1 MVVGIPRAFLYYRY
15 RVLWENF
22 FEGLGVEVIT
32 SGPTT
37 RDTLRRG
44 SMYAIDEACLS
55 SKVYLGHVDALIG
68 KCDAIFVPRIATL
81 GNRET
86 LCTKFFALPDIVQNT
101 FRSQNVALLDYNI
114 DVRNGKRELTS
125 FLGLGKRVGR
135 RRAQVLYAYALAKQ
149 AEQIAQAEAVREQ
162 ARLLERPGIKILVVG
177 HSYNVHD
184 ALVGRSVLSFL
195 TSQGATPILADTV
208 DRKRALERSAELTET
223 LPWVYN
229 RELVGAVQIYRDRV
243 DGIILLSTFPC
254 GPDSL
259 VNEILIRRVS
269 GIPILNLLLDNQE
282 GSAGV
287 ETRLESFL
295 DIIEFRNHAVLEGG
309 ASFEA

>member
-15 RVLWENF
+15 RVLWETF
-22 FEGLGVEVIT
+22 FEGLGVEMVT

-68 KCDAIFVPRIATL
+68 KCDAVLVPRIATL
-81 GNRET
+81 GNKET

-101 FRSQNVALLDYNI
+101 FRDRNAALLDYNV
-114 DVRNGKRELTS
+114 DVRNGKRELNS
-125 FLGLGKRVGR
+125 FLDLGKRVGR
-135 RRAQVLYAYALAKQ
+135 RKAHVLYAYALAKQ
-149 AEQIAQAEAVREQ
+149 AEQIAQADAVRAQ
-162 ARLLERPGIKILVVG
+162 AQLLERPGVKILVVG

-184 ALVGRSVLSFL
+184 ALVGKPVLSFL
-195 TSQGATPILADTV
+195 AAQDATPILADTV

-229 RELVGAVQIYRDRV
+229 RELVGAVQMYRESV

-259 VNEILIRRVS
+259 VNEMLIRRVR

-295 DIIEFRNHAVLEGG
+295 DIIQFRKEEHL
-309 ASFEA
+309 FEA